1 MKVIVDGTCLPMPAW
16 RHSELVG
23 RPGPGEVCCLQGRPV
38 WHSPSRPGRVREAVA
53 IQATEL
59 QLHLESHTQE
69 TPISAPLG
77 SATDGGIRV
86 TGHRGRDCATD
97 GESRLRGTAGP
108 IPKWPAASCMR
119 AHGPN
124 STHGPGEQIINN
136 LKQQTKLRPDRRPC
150 PGENRRN

>member
-53 IQATEL
+53 IQAMEL

-86 TGHRGRDCATD
+86 TGTAAGTVPQTESQDYGAPRGPSQS
-97 GESRLRGTAGP
+97 GLQL
-108 IPKWPAASCMR
+108 AA
-119 AHGPN
+119 
-124 STHGPGEQIINN
+124 
-136 LKQQTKLRPDRRPC
+136 
-150 PGENRRN
+150 